1 MNVELDDH
9 TLEVT
14 GNWTGKWLFLAP
26 EYELWVD
33 GDCVDRLGGPRTRPV
48 LEATY
53 EGSSGEIH
61 HVEARIFS
69 IVGFRPRCTLA
80 VEGDVVSTGRVPVEN
95 FLNPF
100 LILVILISTGIM
112 LYVGPDVIEQFLPV

>member
-9 TLEVT
+9 TLEVN

-26 EYELWVD
+26 EYELRID

-61 HVEARIFS
+61 HVEARIIS
-69 IVGFRPRCTLA
+69 ILGFRPRCTLA
-80 VEGDVVSTGRVPVEN
+80 VEGDVISTGRVPVEN
-95 FLNPF
+95 FINPF